1 MSKLPTESL
10 GVQAGGARAQAEAER
25 VKSLTKQAKSSQ
37 KEIDKA
43 TEGFEALLL
52 HQMLKSMWETVET
65 TGFLGEDSNQAQIMR
80 DMYNQAI
87 ADEIAKG
94 QGIGVKESMKKEI
107 LKRQG
112 GI

>member
-1 MSKLPTESL
+1 VSKLPTETFGL
-10 GVQAGGARAQAEAER
+10 QASGARAQAETER
-25 VKSLTKQAKSSQ
+25 VKSLSKQVKSSE

-87 ADEIAKG
+87 ADEVAKG
-94 QGIGVKESMKKEI
+94 RGLESKN
-107 LKRQG
+107 R
-112 GI
+112 